1 MMKFYRLEATG
12 ILAGPEK
19 LSTILVT
26 PVSESTAFAGWKSGA
41 FKHSRITE
49 AKTPLSSIIVVEK
62 LRKKVDN
69 RVDT

>member
-41 FKHSRITE
+41 FQAFANHRGKDT
-49 AKTPLSSIIVVEK
+49 VEFDHCGGK
-62 LRKKVDN
+62 AEEESG
-69 RVDT
+69 